1 MPVMVQVSELS
12 YADAD
17 GIRVLDDIH
26 LHVERE
32 EMIVITGPAVAGK
45 STLLRLLAAQITP
58 QTGQI
63 LVHGR
68 NIARLS
74 RHKAIGL
81 RRRIGYMPH
90 SFPLL
95 DRTVLENLTFKLRAL
110 GDFRE
115 QAEER
120 ALVALEDV
128 GLTARL
134 ATPIAEL
141 DAADRIRTGLAVTIC
156 NEPLLLLI
164 DEPFADLAP
173 EDREAVGSVLSRV
186 HARGRTTIIATRG
199 PAPTS
204 LAVSCAL
211 TLTDGRMEG

>member
-1 MPVMVQVSELS
+1 MVQVSELS
-12 YADAD
+12 HTDAD

-32 EMIVITGPAVAGK
+32 ELVVISGPAVAGK
-45 STLLRLLAAQITP
+45 STLLRLLAAQTSP
-58 QTGQI
+58 QVGQV
-63 LVHGR
+63 LVLGR

-81 RRRIGYMPH
+81 RRRIGYIPH

-95 DRTVLENLTFKLRAL
+95 ERTVLDNLTFKLRAL

-134 ATPIAEL
+134 ATPMAEL
-141 DAADRIRTGLAVTIC
+141 DAADRIRTGLAVAIC

-173 EDREAVGSVLSRV
+173 ENREAVGAVVNRV
-186 HARGRTTIIATRG
+186 HARGRTTLIATRG
-199 PAPTS
+199 PAPEA
-204 LAVSCAL
+204 LAVSRSL
-211 TLTDGRMEG
+211 RLTDGRMEA